1 MAMLTIAE
9 PTIAELIKAEPTIA
23 EEWIIAT

>member
-1 MAMLTIAE
+1 MAVLAIAE
-9 PTIAELIKAEPTIA
+9 PTFAKLIKAEPTIA